1 MTVTELI
8 SMGGPVVLGI
18 IWRFAR
24 LRAWIV
30 TRVVFAVYVL
40 AVVLGVARVITLPIV
55 TWAGGILLVVGAL
68 NAIADLAGPPD
79 RA

>member
-24 LRAWIV
+24 LRTWIV
-30 TRVVFAVYVL
+30 TRVVFAAYVL
-40 AVVLGVARVITLPIV
+40 AIVLGVARVITLPIV
-55 TWAGGILLVVGAL
+55 TWAGGILLVVGAF